1 MAWTLL
7 KLHPMKILVADDT
20 DSVRFAL
27 RMALEYLGH
36 EVVGFAT
43 NGEETIKKFETTQP
57 ELVVMDVRMPV
68 MDGLTCTSL
77 LAKNHQAK
85 VVVVTG
91 GRTTESQAREAGAS
105 GFIEKPFDVFDLD
118 RAITG
123 ALATA

>member
-1 MAWTLL
+1 
-7 KLHPMKILVADDT
+7 MKILVADDT

-36 EVVGFAT
+36 EVVGFAA
-43 NGEETIKKFETTQP
+43 NGEETIEKFETTQP

-68 MDGLTCTSL
+68 MDGLTCTTL
-77 LAKNHQAK
+77 LAKTHHAK

-91 GRTTESQAREAGAS
+91 GRTTESQARAAGAC

-118 RAITG
+118 RAISG
-123 ALATA
+123 AQAPE

>member
-1 MAWTLL
+1 MAWALL
-7 KLHPMKILVADDT
+7 KRRPMKVLVADDT

-91 GRTTESQAREAGAS
+91 GRTTESQAREAGAC
-105 GFIEKPFDVFDLD
+105 GFIEKPFDVFELN

-123 ALATA
+123 ALAAA

>member
-1 MAWTLL
+1 MAWALL
-7 KLHPMKILVADDT
+7 KRRPMKVLVADDT

-85 VVVVTG
+85 VVVATG
-91 GRTTESQAREAGAS
+91 GRTTESQAREAGAC
-105 GFIEKPFDVFDLD
+105 GFIEKPFDVFELN

-123 ALATA
+123 ALAAA